1 MAKITVPLDLSAAPT
16 QPTSA
21 EVVIIGGGVMGMS
34 IAWHLAEQGVKGI
47 VVVEQAE
54 FGSGSSAKPLGGVR
68 ANFSDSN
75 NVLFGQR
82 SLDAFAGFKE
92 KFGVDIQLN
101 RVGYLFL
108 ARTDQE
114 LHSLEQGYQ
123 AQKSLGVHSRMVTPK
138 QAAELNP
145 FLDPA
150 ALTGGNFSQEDG
162 WANPSKVVEGYAAAA
177 RELGVTLLNRTQV
190 LDIQRTGST
199 INSVV
204 TNRGDI
210 KTNAIIC
217 AAGAWSAEIG
227 QMAGVDLPVE
237 AVRRMIGITRQQ
249 PTPYPTVP
257 FTLDLSTTMYFHNYD
272 NGLLV
277 GISHLE
283 KSGFC
288 REYSYEWLREF
299 NAAASVFAPSL
310 ENPDLTEG
318 WAGYYENTPDKNAL
332 IGESST
338 LPGFFYAT
346 GFSGHGFL
354 QSPAVGELVTDM
366 YLGRESFLDPTVFS
380 ADRFTTGGVHF
391 NEINII

>member
-1 MAKITVPLDLSAAPT
+1 MARITVPLDLSEGQT
-16 QPTSA
+16 QPESA

-34 IAWHLAEQGVKGI
+34 IAWHLVEQGVQDI

-68 ANFSDSN
+68 ANFSDPM
-75 NVLFGQR
+75 NVLFGKR
-82 SLDAFAGFKE
+82 SLAEFTGFKE
-92 KFGVDIQLN
+92 KFGVDIMLN

-108 ARTDQE
+108 ARTEQE
-114 LHSLEQGYQ
+114 LENLERGNQS
-123 AQKSLGVHSRMVTPK
+123 QKSQGVNSMMVSPEEATK
-138 QAAELNP
+138 LNP
-145 FLDPA
+145 FLKSE
-150 ALTGGNFSQEDG
+150 ALLGGSYSPDDG
-162 WANPSKVVEGYAAAA
+162 WAAPSKVVEGYAKGAQA
-177 RELGVTLLNRTQV
+177 LGATLLNRTQV

-199 INSVV
+199 INSVI
-204 TNRGDI
+204 TNRGEI
-210 KTNAIIC
+210 KTNSIIC

-227 QMAGVDLPVE
+227 ELAGVPLPVE
-237 AVRRMIGITRQQ
+237 AVRRMIGLTRQQ
-249 PTPYPTVP
+249 PNPHPTVP
-257 FTLDLSTTMYFHNYD
+257 FTLDLSTTMYFHNYG
-272 NGLLV
+272 NGMLL

-299 NAAASVFAPSL
+299 NAAASVFAPTL

-332 IGESST
+332 LGESSA

-354 QSPAVGELVTDM
+354 QAPAVGELMADL
-366 YLGRESFLDPTVFS
+366 YLGRESFMDPAPFD
-380 ADRFTTGGVHF
+380 AERFATGGSRL